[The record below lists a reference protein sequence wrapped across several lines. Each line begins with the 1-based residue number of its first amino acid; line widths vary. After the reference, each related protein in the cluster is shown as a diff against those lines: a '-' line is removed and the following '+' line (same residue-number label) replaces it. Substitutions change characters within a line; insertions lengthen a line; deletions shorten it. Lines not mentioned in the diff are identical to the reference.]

1 MKNYAPLILFV
12 YNRLSKLKLVV
23 NSLKDNPES
32 INTELYIY
40 SDGFKNQSD
49 FKKVQDVRKYINEIN
64 GFKKI
69 NITYLDTNVGLA
81 SNIINGVT
89 DVLSKNDY
97 VIVLEDDIVVE
108 KNFLSYMNNSLKF
121 YMKQNEVAHISSY
134 MYPIDHKKYNLPDFF
149 FLNLATC
156 WGWATYARSW
166 KYLEIDVDKIIN
178 EFTPDLIKNF
188 NLNNSYPF
196 FDQLLQNKKG
206 KIRTWAIFWYATLY
220 KNNLYSLHPKK
231 TFSHNIGNDSSGINS
246 PNTKIFD
253 NTEIS
258 LISSNFTLDIKY
270 SAEAKNALVD
280 YFNSNKRSLIRR
292 VLNKFINSIN
302 I

>member
-12 YNRLSKLKLVV
+12 YNRLSKLKLVI
-23 NSLKDNPES
+23 NSLKENPEA
-32 INTELYIY
+32 INSELYIY
-40 SDGFKNQSD
+40 SDGFKDQSD
-49 FKKVQDVRKYINEIN
+49 FEKVKGVRNYLKEIS

-69 NITYLDTNVGLA
+69 SITYLDTNVGLA

-89 DVLSKNDY
+89 NVLSKNDY

-108 KNFLSYMNNSLKF
+108 KNFLNYMNNSLKF
-121 YMKQNEVAHISSY
+121 YMNQNEVAHISSY

-166 KYLEIDVDKIIN
+166 KYLETDIDKIIN
-178 EFTPDLIKNF
+178 EFTPDSIKNF
-188 NLNNSYPF
+188 NLDNSYPF
-196 FDQLLQNKKG
+196 FDQLLLNKRG

-220 KNNLYSLHPKK
+220 KKKLYSLHPKK
-231 TFSHNIGNDSSGINS
+231 TCSHNIGNDSSGINS

-253 NTEIS
+253 NTETS
-258 LISSNFTLDIKY
+258 LISSNFSLDIKY
-270 SAEAKNALVD
+270 SAEAKNALVN
-280 YFNSNKRSLIRR
+280 YFNSNKASLIRR